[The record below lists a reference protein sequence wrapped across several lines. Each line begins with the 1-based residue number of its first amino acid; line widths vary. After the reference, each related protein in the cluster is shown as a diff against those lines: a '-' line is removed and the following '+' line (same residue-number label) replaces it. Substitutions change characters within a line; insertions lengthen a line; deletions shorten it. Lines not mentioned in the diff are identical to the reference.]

1 MKLKYTIIIGFALVA
16 VFFVAQS
23 FYSSYQKKVA
33 SSKQLWFKGSSGR
46 VAVCGSAY
54 NAADSNLAIP
64 ALKGWG
70 SYQWKI
76 TTASDSAEFYFNQG
90 INMYYAFHAIE
101 AIASFTKAT
110 RFDPECAMAW
120 YGKSLAMG
128 PTINYPNGYMP
139 PTGAREA
146 SVQANTFSPTCSP
159 LEKELI
165 AAMQQ
170 RYSKE
175 STVSVKQLRINYA
188 KAMQLVYV
196 KYPKNADVV
205 TLYADALLLLH
216 PWDLYTHDFIPKP
229 WTPQIRSLLEH
240 ALAINPKHPGA
251 NHYYIHTME
260 ASATPQIALNSAHIL
275 DTLMPL
281 VSHITHMPSH
291 IYIRTGDYQRGIK
304 NNNAATR
311 GYDLYLKQ
319 YAPVVNG
326 AVLYQIHNM
335 HLKINCAQMGGNY
348 KIASNTSDSL
358 KAIIPSAYLS
368 FQGGDGNYFQYVYMQ
383 PVLTSVRFGKWDD
396 ILKIKPIDTVA
407 YAAILLHFSKG
418 LAWCGKNNPVRAE
431 QELQLLNAKMHDASL
446 QTPIDNFSSAYEAA
460 EIARLILQGVI
471 AETQKRYHAAADI
484 LKKAVT
490 AEDKLIY
497 NEPRDWPLPAR
508 QYLGEMLLKAGR
520 YNEAITVLNKD
531 LIVHPHNGWALTGLK
546 LAYKNTGDDF
556 ALNKVQQQLRTAWKI
571 KDVTIDKPVF

>member
-1 MKLKYTIIIGFALVA
+1 MKLKYTIIICLALVA
-16 VFFVAQS
+16 IFFVAQS
-23 FYSSYQKKVA
+23 FYPSFRKKVA
-33 SSKQLWFKGSSGR
+33 SSKPFGFNGSSGR

-54 NAADSNLAIP
+54 NAADSSLAIP

-70 SYQWKI
+70 NYKWKI
-76 TTASDSAEFYFNQG
+76 TTTSDSAQFYFNQG
-90 INMYYAFHAIE
+90 ISMYYAFHSIE

-110 RFDPECAMAW
+110 RFDPECAMTW

-128 PTINYPNGYMP
+128 PTINYPNNYVS
-139 PTGAREA
+139 PTGAYEA
-146 SVQANTFSPTCSP
+146 SVKANTFKPNCSTP
-159 LEKELI
+159 EKELI
-165 AAMQQ
+165 IAMQE
-170 RYSKE
+170 RYSKDN
-175 STVSVKQLRINYA
+175 SISVRQLRVNYV
-188 KAMQLVYV
+188 KAMQLVYA
-196 KYPKNADVV
+196 KYPNNADVV

-216 PWDLYTHDFIPKP
+216 PWNLYTHDFKPKP
-229 WTPQIRSLLEH
+229 WTRKIRSLLEH

-260 ASATPQIALNSAHIL
+260 ASATPQMALNSAHLL

-291 IYIRTGDYQRGIK
+291 VYIRTGDYPRGIK
-304 NNNAATR
+304 NNNAAIR

-348 KIASNTSDSL
+348 KTAMNTSDSL
-358 KAIIPSAYLS
+358 KAIIPLAYLS
-368 FQGGDGNYFQYVYMQ
+368 LQGADGNFFQYIYMQ

-407 YAAILLHFSKG
+407 YASILLHFSKG

-431 QELQLLNAKMHDASL
+431 QELQLLNNKMHDASL
-446 QTPIDNFSSAYEAA
+446 KVPFDNFSSAYEAA
-460 EIARLILQGVI
+460 GVARLILQGVI
-471 AETQKRYHAAADI
+471 AGKQNHYNAAADI
-484 LKKAVT
+484 LKKAVI

-497 NEPRDWPLPAR
+497 NEPRDWPIPAR
-508 QYLGEMLLKAGR
+508 QYLGELLLKAGR

-531 LIVHPHNGWALTGLK
+531 LVVHPHNGWALTGLK
-546 LAYKNTGDDF
+546 LAYQNTGDDF
-556 ALNKVQQQLRTAWKI
+556 ALNKIQQQLKTAWKI
-571 KDVTIDKPVF
+571 KDMTIDKPVF

>member
-1 MKLKYTIIIGFALVA
+1 MKLKHTVITCLALVA
-16 VFFVAQS
+16 IFFVAQS
-23 FYSSYQKKVA
+23 FYSSYRKKIA
-33 SSKQLWFKGSSGR
+33 SSKPIRFNGSSGR

-54 NAADSNLAIP
+54 NPADSDLAIP

-70 SYQWKI
+70 NYKWKI
-76 TTASDSAEFYFNQG
+76 TTSSDSAQFYFNQG
-90 INMYYAFHAIE
+90 ISLYYAFHSIE

-139 PTGAREA
+139 PTGAYEA
-146 SVQANTFSPTCSP
+146 SVQANTFKSDCSA

-165 AAMQQ
+165 TAIQQ
-170 RYSKE
+170 RYNKD
-175 STVSVKQLRINYA
+175 STVSVKRLRINYA
-188 KAMQLVYV
+188 EAMELVYA
-196 KYPKNADVV
+196 KYPQNADVL

-216 PWDLYTHDFIPKP
+216 PWDLYTHDFIAKP
-229 WTPQIRSLLEH
+229 WTPKIRSLLER
-240 ALAINPKHPGA
+240 ALAINPKHPGT

-260 ASATPQIALNSAHIL
+260 ASGTPQMALNSAHLL

-304 NNNAATR
+304 DNNAAIR

-348 KIASNTSDSL
+348 KTAINASDSL
-358 KAIIPSAYLS
+358 QAIIPPAYLS
-368 FQGGDGNYFQYVYMQ
+368 FQGGDGNFFQYVYMQ

-396 ILKIKPIDTVA
+396 ILKVKQIDTVA
-407 YAAILLHFSKG
+407 YASILLHFARG
-418 LAWCGKNNPVRAE
+418 LAWCGKNNPIRAE
-431 QELQLLNAKMHDASL
+431 QELQRLNTRMHDASL
-446 QTPIDNFSSAYEAA
+446 QAPIDNFSSAYEAA
-460 EIARLILQGVI
+460 GVSRLILQGVI

-497 NEPRDWPLPAR
+497 NEPRDWPIPAR
-508 QYLGEMLLKAGR
+508 QYLGELLLKAGR

-531 LIVHPHNGWALTGLK
+531 LIVHPCNGWALTGLK
-546 LAYKNTGDDF
+546 VAYQNTGDDL
-556 ALNKVQQQLRTAWKI
+556 ALNKIQQQLKTAWKI
-571 KDVTIDKPVF
+571 KDMTIDKPVF

>member
-1 MKLKYTIIIGFALVA
+1 MKFKNIIIICLALVA
-16 VFFVAQS
+16 TSFAAQS
-23 FYSSYQKKVA
+23 FYSRYQKKVV
-33 SSKQLWFKGSSGR
+33 SSKQLWFKGAGGR

-54 NAADSNLAIP
+54 KAADSDVAIP

-70 SYQWKI
+70 NYTWKI
-76 TTASDSAEFYFNQG
+76 TTSSDSARFYFNQG
-90 INMYYAFHAIE
+90 INMYYAFHSIE
-101 AIASFTKAT
+101 AIASFIKAT
-110 RFDPECAMAW
+110 RFDPQCAMAW

-128 PTINYPNGYMP
+128 PTINYPNGYRP
-139 PTGAREA
+139 PTGAYEA
-146 SVQANTFSPTCSP
+146 SVQANTFKSTCSP

-165 AAMQQ
+165 TAMQQ
-170 RYSKE
+170 RYSQD
-175 STVSVKQLRINYA
+175 STVSVQRLRMNYA
-188 KAMQLVYV
+188 EAMQLVCA

-216 PWDLYTHDFIPKP
+216 PWDLYTHDFTAKP

-260 ASATPQIALNSAHIL
+260 ASGTPQAALNSAHLL

-304 NNNAATR
+304 DNNAAIR

-326 AVLYQIHNM
+326 TVLYQIHNM

-348 KIASNTSDSL
+348 KTALHTSDSL
-358 KAIIPSAYLS
+358 QAIIPPAYLS
-368 FQGGDGNYFQYVYMQ
+368 LQGGDGNFFQYIYMQ
-383 PVLTSVRFGKWDD
+383 PVLTAVRFGKWDA
-396 ILKIKPIDTVA
+396 ILKIKPVDTVA
-407 YAAILLHFSKG
+407 YASILLHFSKG

-431 QELQLLNAKMHDASL
+431 QELQLLNAKMHDTSL
-446 QTPIDNFSSAYEAA
+446 LVPIDNFSSAYEAA
-460 EIARLILQGVI
+460 AVARLILQGVI

-484 LKKAVT
+484 LKKAVN

-497 NEPRDWPLPAR
+497 NEPRDWPISAR
-508 QYLGEMLLKAGR
+508 QYLGALLLKAGR
-520 YNEAITVLNKD
+520 YQEAITVFNKD

-546 LAYKNTGDDF
+546 LAYQNTGDDF
-556 ALNKVQQQLRTAWKI
+556 ALNEVQRQLKTAWKI
-571 KDVTIDKPVF
+571 KDMTIDKPVF